1 MEPTQILVVAHR
13 TAATPTVAEAVRQ
26 RAEAGPCR
34 FVLLVPATAHGLH
47 RTIDP
52 EDHGREE
59 AEAMLDLAVPLLE
72 DAAGGTVDAW
82 IGSHEPLAAVE
93 DALNRERFDEVI
105 VSTLPT
111 RFSRW
116 LHADLPRKVAG
127 LGVPVTTLTATG
139 REVRAASADR

>member
-13 TAATPTVAEAVRQ
+13 TAATPTVVEAVRQ

-34 FVLLVPATAHGLH
+34 FVLLVPAAAHGLH

-93 DALNRERFDEVI
+93 DALNRR
-105 VSTLPT
+105 SSSRPCRRGSRAGCTPT
-111 RFSRW
+111 YQGRW
-116 LHADLPRKVAG
+116 PDWGFR
-127 LGVPVTTLTATG
+127 
-139 REVRAASADR
+139 